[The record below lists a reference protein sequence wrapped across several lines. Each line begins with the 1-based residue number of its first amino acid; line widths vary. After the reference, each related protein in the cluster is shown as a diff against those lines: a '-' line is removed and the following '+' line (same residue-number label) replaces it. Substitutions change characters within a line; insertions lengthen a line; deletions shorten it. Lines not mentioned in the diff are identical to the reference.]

1 MLSNT
6 DTQKKE
12 VIKMVVAEEEELV
25 ISEMP
30 PALPQSITVLE
41 KAIRQKGHLGN
52 SIKNI
57 VVIRPAC
64 FLFSETRFLFLH
76 GLQSVT
82 ILETVNMDNNNFKSF
97 TH

>member
-25 ISEMP
+25 ISETP

-41 KAIRQKGHLGN
+41 KAIRQKGHLGS
-52 SIKNI
+52 SIKKT
-57 VVIRPAC
+57 VVSRPTG
-64 FLFSETRFLFLH
+64 FLVSETAFLFLH
-76 GLQSVT
+76 GLQSFT